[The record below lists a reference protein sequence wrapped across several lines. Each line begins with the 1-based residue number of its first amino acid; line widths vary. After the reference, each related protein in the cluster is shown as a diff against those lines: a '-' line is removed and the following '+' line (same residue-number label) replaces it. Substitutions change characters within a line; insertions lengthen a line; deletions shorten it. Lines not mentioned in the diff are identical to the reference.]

1 MTEKKDGRSPREPY
15 EPPRVR
21 KVKLAGDELA
31 VSGCKST
38 PVGGNRTVCRRGS
51 VVTNRNIGS

>member
-1 MTEKKDGRSPREPY
+1 MTEKKSALPREPY

-31 VSGCKST
+31 VAGCKST
-38 PVGGNRTVCRRGS
+38 PVGGSRIVCRRGS
-51 VVTNRNIGS
+51 VVINRNIGS

>member
-1 MTEKKDGRSPREPY
+1 MTEKKGRAPREPY

-38 PVGGNRTVCRRGS
+38 PVGGSTQVCRRGS

>member
-1 MTEKKDGRSPREPY
+1 MSEKTARPARETY

-31 VSGCKST
+31 VAGCKSQS
-38 PVGGNRTVCRRGS
+38 VGGSQVVCRRGG

>member
-1 MTEKKDGRSPREPY
+1 MTEKKDARPSREPY

-38 PVGGNRTVCRRGS
+38 PVGGNRSVCRRGN

>member
-1 MTEKKDGRSPREPY
+1 MTEKKARPAREPY
-15 EPPRVR
+15 EPPRLR

-31 VSGCKST
+31 VSGCKATS
-38 PVGGNRTVCRRGS
+38 VGGSPIICRRGG

>member
-1 MTEKKDGRSPREPY
+1 MSEKKDGRSPREPY

-38 PVGGNRTVCRRGS
+38 PVGGNRAVCRRGN